1 MEILHKYTFINQ
13 DLVKLQKIVQSIL
26 VLNKIFIDQA
36 QYKQFKNEHLKNFFV
51 EVN

>member
-1 MEILHKYTFINQ
+1 MEILHKHTFINQ

-36 QYKQFKNEHLKNFFV
+36 QYKQLKNKRLKNIFCWS
-51 EVN
+51 